1 MSEPPTGQRGPS
13 EDPDPTQGGRVSSGS
28 SSGSFFRQFAAV
40 GPEERRFCLVA
51 GLFFALL
58 LGSYYMMRP
67 LRDAYGA
74 EQPERIKYLFLGT
87 LVLTLVVQPLF
98 GMLCRKYGRRRI
110 LPASYRVLALTT
122 VAFGVALGSFE
133 GETLRYTQY
142 AFFCWVATYPLIGV
156 SLFWG
161 LLGDLLGPVQ
171 SLRLFGFV
179 AVGGTLGA
187 IVGAFIAGYAQGLL
201 SMLGVGPEALAA
213 LAAVG
218 LEACVWLTPN
228 VERRAAVL
236 KGDEESAVD
245 EDDGESIEGGI
256 LSGFSRVVRSPYLL
270 GLAAYVVI
278 YVYGS
283 TLLYHL
289 GAEITLDAFEST
301 ETRAAFFAKI
311 DLAVNVLTL
320 LLQLFAVRWMI
331 EKVGVGA
338 ALAAVPAITAIGLT
352 ALALEPTLLA
362 LGILQVLRRASE
374 YGLSKPARDALFT
387 VLSKEDKYKSK
398 LVVDTVAY
406 RGGDAA
412 ALWSKHG
419 LEEKLGVGG
428 GAMAWALVALT
439 LTGAVLSFA
448 LGRSFRRRSDPMS
461 S

>member
-1 MSEPPTGQRGPS
+1 MSESPRGKRDSDRDPGSPP
-13 EDPDPTQGGRVSSGS
+13 GGAG
-28 SSGSFFRQFAAV
+28 SSGSFLKQFAAV
-40 GPEERRFCLVA
+40 GPDERRFCLTA

-74 EQPERIKYLFLGT
+74 EEPERIKYLFLGT
-87 LVLTLVVQPLF
+87 LGLTLVVQPLF
-98 GMLCRKYGRRRI
+98 GLLCRKYGRRRI

-122 VAFGVALGSFE
+122 VGFGVALGSLE
-133 GETLRYTQY
+133 GESLRYSQY
-142 AFFCWVATYPLIGV
+142 AFFCWVATYPIIGV

-161 LLGDLLGPVQ
+161 FLGDLLGRAR

-187 IVGAFIAGYAQGLL
+187 IVGAFIAGYAQALL
-201 SMLGVGPEALAA
+201 TRLSVGPEALAG
-213 LAAVG
+213 LTAVG
-218 LEACVWLTPN
+218 LEGCVRLTPK
-228 VERRAAVL
+228 VEGLADGLEPDREAA
-236 KGDEESAVD
+236 
-245 EDDGESIEGGI
+245 EDGTADAAIEGGI
-256 LSGFSRVVRSPYLL
+256 LSGFGRVMRSPYLL
-270 GLAAYVVI
+270 GLSAYVVI

-289 GAEITLDAFEST
+289 GAEITLDAFDGT
-301 ETRAAFFAKI
+301 ETRSAFFAKV

-320 LLQLFAVRWMI
+320 LLQLFAARWMM
-331 EKVGVGA
+331 EKIGVGV

-352 ALALEPTLLA
+352 ALAVEPTLLA
-362 LGILQVLRRASE
+362 LGVLQVLRRASE

-419 LEEKLGVGG
+419 LEEKLGLGG
-428 GAMAWALVALT
+428 GAMAWGLVALT
-439 LTGAVLSFA
+439 ATGAVLSLA
-448 LGRSFRRRSDPMS
+448 LGRSFRRRSRL
-461 S
+461 